1 MVYSS
6 GKPLCTSIKI
16 TLLDSSLLFLLWER
30 ATSTKIPPGMKL
42 MWVSEPAQLTQFI
55 SPQPISTQTS
65 KWRDSQTLPPWSLI
79 KLSLKAGTIT
89 PWCGPLPLS
98 LIWLM
103 KKSIG
108 LKLTQPRPRSP
119 GDAPAIDSFSE
130 LMEVSLPLPLTTL
143 CIFVASS
150 TQPCKHIKIT
160 HFLDSQLYKIQLFSS
175 FQI

>member
-1 MVYSS
+1 M
-6 GKPLCTSIKI
+6 
-16 TLLDSSLLFLLWER
+16 LLDSSLHFLSWER
-30 ATSTKIPPGMKL
+30 ATSIKIPPGMKL
-42 MWVSEPAQLTQFI
+42 MWVSELAQLTQCI

-65 KWRDSQTLPPWSLI
+65 KWRDSLTLPPWSLI

-103 KKSIG
+103 ERCIG

-119 GDAPAIDSFSE
+119 GDAPATDSFSE
-130 LMEVSLPLPLTTL
+130 LTEVSLPLPLTTM
-143 CIFVASS
+143 CTSVALS
-150 TQPCKHIKIT
+150 TQLCKHIKIT
-160 HFLDSQLYKIQLFSS
+160 LFLDSQLYKIQLFNS